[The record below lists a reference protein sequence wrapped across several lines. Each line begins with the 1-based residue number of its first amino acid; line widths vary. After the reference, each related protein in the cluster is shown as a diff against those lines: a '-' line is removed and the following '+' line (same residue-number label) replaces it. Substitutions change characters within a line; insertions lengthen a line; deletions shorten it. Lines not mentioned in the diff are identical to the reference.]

1 MTRHRMCDHPNKRPP
16 APRALG
22 AGLALA
28 MALLGCGGAEKMPGS
43 GPPGSGPPP
52 AAGLNAFRSGFYA
65 FASPSTSC
73 GMCHASVQVP
83 FFASPDVQ
91 AAYTASKALVDFA
104 HPTNSLFIV
113 YAGNNHCGVATMCG
127 PNSGSPAIVQRDV
140 VQWAYA
146 ETSPGSDAGTPP
158 ATLAYLTASMAI
170 PPIATLPKLTAG
182 KTAVL
187 RFALS
192 NLKPGVA
199 SLAQAI
205 LELEIVAP
213 NPTEYRFTNPKI
225 GGSTAVVQLT
235 GLHVLVKPSAVAGP
249 GSEDANQGGT
259 WDALSASIPVST
271 LPNPLPTTPLSMTPL
286 DTRAIGVGAYSSTG
300 DLNDTITVGFDALK

>member
-1 MTRHRMCDHPNKRPP
+1 MMRDRFGDHPNKRPR
-16 APRALG
+16 APRSAVG
-22 AGLALA
+22 AGVAAA
-28 MALLGCGGAEKMPGS
+28 MALLGCMGGAEQM
-43 GPPGSGPPP
+43 P
-52 AAGLNAFRSGFYA
+52 AAGPQSTSGLVAFRSGLYA

-73 GMCHASVQVP
+73 GMCHASVQAP

-91 AAYTASKALVDFA
+91 AAYTAAKPLVDFA
-104 HPTNSLFIV
+104 NPTSSVFIV

-127 PNSGSPAIVQRDV
+127 PSSGSPAIVRQNV

-146 ETSPGSDAGTPP
+146 ETPPGPGGGPPPP
-158 ATLAYLTASMAI
+158 ALAYLTASMAI
-170 PPIATLPKLTAG
+170 PPISMLPTLTAG

-199 SLAQAI
+199 PLAKAI

-235 GLHVLVKPSAVAGP
+235 GLHVLVKPSTVAGA
-249 GSEDANQGGT
+249 GSEDANQGDT
-259 WDALSASIPVST
+259 WDAISASIPIST

-286 DTRAIGVGAYSSTG
+286 DTRAIAVGAYSSTG
-300 DLNDTITVGFDALK
+300 DLNDTITVGFDVLN

>member
-1 MTRHRMCDHPNKRPP
+1 MMRHRLGDPPNKRPR
-16 APRALG
+16 APRSAAG
-22 AGLALA
+22 AGVAAA
-28 MALLGCGGAEKMPGS
+28 MALLGCVAGADQMPAG
-43 GPPGSGPPP
+43 GPPP
-52 AAGLNAFRSGFYA
+52 ATGLDAFQSGLYA

-73 GMCHASVQVP
+73 GMCHASVQAP

-91 AAYTASKALVDFA
+91 AAYAASKALIDFSN
-104 HPTNSLFIV
+104 PTNSVFIV
-113 YAGNNHCGVATMCG
+113 YAGNNHCGVATVCG
-127 PNSGSPAIVQRDV
+127 PSSGSPAIVQQDCI
-140 VQWAYA
+140 QWGKA
-146 ETSPGSDAGTPP
+146 ESSPGSGGGPP
-158 ATLAYLTASMAI
+158 ALAYLTASMAI
-170 PPIATLPKLTAG
+170 PPISTLPTLTAG

-199 SLAQAI
+199 PLANAI

-225 GGSTAVVQLT
+225 GGNTAVVQLT

-249 GSEDANQGGT
+249 GSEDANQGDT
-259 WDALSASIPVST
+259 WDAISASIPVST

-300 DLNDTITVGFDALK
+300 DLNDTITVGFDVLQ

>member
-1 MTRHRMCDHPNKRPP
+1 MMRHRLDDHPNKRPR
-16 APRALG
+16 APRRAVG
-22 AGLALA
+22 AGVAAA
-28 MALLGCGGAEKMPGS
+28 MALLGCLPGADEM
-43 GPPGSGPPP
+43 PPGGPPP
-52 AAGLNAFRSGFYA
+52 AAGLDAFRSGFYA

-73 GMCHASVQVP
+73 GMCHASVQTP

-91 AAYTASKALVDFA
+91 AAYTAAKALVDFA
-104 HPTNSLFIV
+104 NPRNSRFIS
-113 YAGNNHCGVATMCG
+113 YAGNSHCGVANLCG
-127 PNSGSPAIVQRDV
+127 PNSGSPAIVQQDI
-140 VQWAYA
+140 VQWANA
-146 ETSPGSDAGTPP
+146 ETSPGSDGGPPP
-158 ATLAYLTASMAI
+158 AALAYLTASMAI
-170 PPIATLPKLTAG
+170 PPISTLPTLTAG

-199 SLAQAI
+199 PLANAI

-249 GSEDANQGGT
+249 GSEDANQGDT
-259 WDALSASIPVST
+259 WDAISASIPVST

-286 DTRAIGVGAYSSTG
+286 DTRAIGVGAYSGTG
-300 DLNDTITVGFDALK
+300 DLNDTITVGFDVLQ

>member
-1 MTRHRMCDHPNKRPP
+1 M
-16 APRALG
+16 
-22 AGLALA
+22 AGVDQT
-28 MALLGCGGAEKMPGS
+28 G
-43 GPPGSGPPP
+43 GPPS
-52 AAGLNAFRSGFYA
+52 AKGLDAFRSGLYA

-73 GMCHASVQVP
+73 GICHASVQAP

-91 AAYTASKALVDFA
+91 AAYTAAKALVDF
-104 HPTNSLFIV
+104 HNPTNSVFIV
-113 YAGNNHCGVATMCG
+113 YAGNNHCGVATVCG
-127 PNSGSPAIVQRDV
+127 PSSGSPAIVQQDCI
-140 VQWAYA
+140 QWAKA
-146 ETSPGSDAGTPP
+146 EISSGSGGGP
-158 ATLAYLTASMAI
+158 AALAYLTASM
-170 PPIATLPKLTAG
+170 LTAG

-199 SLAQAI
+199 PLANAI

-249 GSEDANQGGT
+249 GSEDANQGDT
-259 WDALSASIPVST
+259 WNAISASIPVST

-300 DLNDTITVGFDALK
+300 DLNDTITVGFDVLQ

>member
-1 MTRHRMCDHPNKRPP
+1 MMRHRLDDHPNKRLR
-16 APRALG
+16 APRSAVG
-22 AGLALA
+22 AGVAAA
-28 MALLGCGGAEKMPGS
+28 MALLGCFPGADQTG
-43 GPPGSGPPP
+43 GPPP

-65 FASPSTSC
+65 FASTSC
-73 GMCHASVQVP
+73 GTCHASAQTP
-83 FFASPDVQ
+83 FFASRDVQ
-91 AAYTASKALVDFA
+91 AAYTAAKALVDFA
-104 HPTNSLFIV
+104 NPTNSRFIA
-113 YAGNNHCGVATMCG
+113 YAGNNHCGVANLCG
-127 PNSGSPAIVQRDV
+127 PNSGSPAIVQQDI
-140 VQWAYA
+140 VQWANA
-146 ETSPGSDAGTPP
+146 ETSTGSGGGPPP
-158 ATLAYLTASMAI
+158 AGLAYLTASMAI
-170 PPIATLPKLTAG
+170 PPISTLPTLTAG

-199 SLAQAI
+199 PLAKAI

-249 GSEDANQGGT
+249 GSEDANQGDT
-259 WDALSASIPVST
+259 WNAISASIPVST

-286 DTRAIGVGAYSSTG
+286 DTRAIGVGAYSSAG
-300 DLNDTITVGFDALK
+300 DLNDTITVGFDVLQ

>member
-1 MTRHRMCDHPNKRPP
+1 M
-16 APRALG
+16 AA
-22 AGLALA
+22 A
-28 MALLGCGGAEKMPGS
+28 MALLGCMPGVDQMPA
-43 GPPGSGPPP
+43 GGPP
-52 AAGLNAFRSGFYA
+52 AAGLGAFQSGFYA

-83 FFASPDVQ
+83 FFASSDVQ
-91 AAYTASKALVDFA
+91 AAYTAAKALVDFA
-104 HPTNSLFIV
+104 NPTNSLFIV
-113 YAGNNHCGVATMCG
+113 YAGNNHCGVATVCG
-127 PNSGSPAIVQRDV
+127 PSSGSPAIVQQDCI
-140 VQWAYA
+140 QWAKA
-146 ETSPGSDAGTPP
+146 EISSGSGGGP
-158 ATLAYLTASMAI
+158 APLAYLTASMAI
-170 PPIATLPKLTAG
+170 PPISTLPTLTAG

-199 SLAQAI
+199 PLANAI

-249 GSEDANQGGT
+249 GSEDANQGDT
-259 WDALSASIPVST
+259 WNAISASIPVST
-271 LPNPLPTTPLSMTPL
+271 LPNPLPTTPLSITPL
-286 DTRAIGVGAYSSTG
+286 DTRAIGVGAYSSAG
-300 DLNDTITVGFDALK
+300 DLNDTITVGFDVLQ